1 MIFHISC
8 LGMALLSTVAMA
20 FSPFLMNNSPLRL
33 RTRIHSQ
40 VEDNE
45 EDWRNFRA
53 KLVMKYRQDSGSS
66 STVTNIDDSRSNV
79 DGAWAYESGNAI
91 EKGSIILSRAPDT
104 DGSSDPESGLAQ
116 QFFHKSIILVL
127 GEEI

>member
-1 MIFHISC
+1 
-8 LGMALLSTVAMA
+8 
-20 FSPFLMNNSPLRL
+20 
-33 RTRIHSQ
+33 
-40 VEDNE
+40 
-45 EDWRNFRA
+45 
-53 KLVMKYRQDSGSS
+53 
-66 STVTNIDDSRSNV
+66 VTNIDDSRSNV

>member
-1 MIFHISC
+1 MASVA
-8 LGMALLSTVAMA
+8 LG
-20 FSPFLMNNSPLRL
+20 FSPYLIQHSPVRL
-33 RTRIHSQ
+33 RTRLHSQ
-40 VEDNE
+40 MEDNE

-91 EKGSIILSRAPDT
+91 EKGSIILSRAPDP
-104 DGSSDPESGLAQ
+104 DSSSDPESGLAQ